1 MLLPAAVV
9 TATDISTW
17 LDVLLHVQNTSP
29 FCVWMLTTFNGPFVF
44 SCLFWYLGVRYMDLP
59 VVLSVTYH
67 LVLILYT
74 IVTMKNT
81 PRTAPIQEN
90 IIVFWVEERSVEGGV
105 VIGNGAGRQT
115 AWQEAALIMARH
127 LDIQCFQAGTVS
139 CMWPP
144 VSSRLV
150 DRLALPILPPEEAD
164 EMQWLNDAMTVF
176 NGFRH
181 DNDDATHSL

>member
-90 IIVFWVEERSVEGGV
+90 IIVFWVEERSVEGGGCDRKRSRAANGVAGGRPHHGAPPGHPVLPGGHRV
-105 VIGNGAGRQT
+105 VHVAARAQPTRGSTGPPDPATRGGR
-115 AWQEAALIMARH
+115 R
-127 LDIQCFQAGTVS
+127 
-139 CMWPP
+139 
-144 VSSRLV
+144 
-150 DRLALPILPPEEAD
+150 
-164 EMQWLNDAMTVF
+164 DAVAQ
-176 NGFRH
+176 RCH
-181 DNDDATHSL
+181 DSF